1 MTIENESEVFP
12 PVWDPEGSA
21 PSLLLLMKFK
31 NGSVDVGR
39 RKCIK
44 KLKIER

>member
-1 MTIENESEVFP
+1 MTIENQSEVLL

-21 PSLLLLMKFK
+21 PSLSLLMKFE
-31 NGSVDVGR
+31 NESVDVGG
-39 RKCIK
+39 RKCVK

>member
-1 MTIENESEVFP
+1 MRTSQKVLP